1 MPVFDP
7 NSHLLEGLAV
17 VDDGDHVLDI
27 AVRVLPV
34 PQVLLLVQLS
44 FVFVSEDAQPT
55 AHISEENLQVFHM
68 PHRHHS

>member
-1 MPVFDP
+1 MGLREAAECPHMPVFVL

-34 PQVLLLVQLS
+34 SQVLLLIQLS
-44 FVFVSEDAQPT
+44 FVFVSEDAQPAANT
-55 AHISEENLQVFHM
+55 V
-68 PHRHHS
+68 RG